1 MGISVKYSNYI
12 GFTQVMGHLMGISQ
26 GLMQVRKGSITKLGN
41 QTTNNMISGGLSE
54 SEVPFS
60 EFTSESSFSS
70 VKWAF

>member
-41 QTTNNMISGGLSE
+41 QTTNNMISGGCLRARYPFLS
-54 SEVPFS
+54 SQVNHHFPQ
-60 EFTSESSFSS
+60 
-70 VKWAF
+70 